1 MTTATLV
8 VLALAMV
15 GFGYRLLVG
24 PSLSDRVLAIE
35 GLLVVGASAICV
47 NAMRTGSG
55 VYLVIVVVL
64 TLVGFVSTAVV
75 ARFIEGRG
83 A

>member
-1 MTTATLV
+1 
-8 VLALAMV
+8 MV

>member
-1 MTTATLV
+1 MTAAILV
-8 VLALAMV
+8 VLALAAA

-24 PSLSDRVLAIE
+24 PSLSDRVLAID

-55 VYLVIVVVL
+55 EYLVIVAVL
-64 TLVGFVSTAVV
+64 TLVGFVGTAVV

>member
-1 MTTATLV
+1 MITTALV
-8 VLALAMV
+8 VLGLAAA

-35 GLLVVGASAICV
+35 GLLVVGSSAICL

-55 VYLVIVVVL
+55 IYLVIVVVL

>member
-1 MTTATLV
+1 MITTALV
-8 VLALAMV
+8 VLGLAAA

-35 GLLVVGASAICV
+35 GLLVAGASAICV

-55 VYLVIVVVL
+55 EYLVVVVVL

>member
-1 MTTATLV
+1 MTTATLI

>member
-1 MTTATLV
+1 MTTATLI

-35 GLLVVGASAICV
+35 GLLVVGSSAICV

>member
-1 MTTATLV
+1 MTTATLI

-55 VYLVIVVVL
+55 VYLVVVVVL

>member
-1 MTTATLV
+1 MTTVTLV
-8 VLALAMV
+8 VLALAAA

-24 PSLSDRVLAIE
+24 PTLSDRVLAIE
-35 GLLVVGASAICV
+35 GLLVVGASAIGV
-47 NAMRTGSG
+47 NAIRTGSG
-55 VYLVIVVVL
+55 EYLVIVAVL
-64 TLVGFVSTAVV
+64 TLVGFVGTAVV